1 MNVEKTARS
10 AYQAALTEF
19 RTAAGAIVER
29 LKSGVPFS
37 PADWEREKTARV
49 ELPKCRE
56 LVARLR
62 PKKTL

>member
-37 PADWEREKTARV
+37 PADWEREKTFGNSTRALDLTR
-49 ELPKCRE
+49 
-56 LVARLR
+56 RLSEDV
-62 PKKTL
+62 